1 MNHCTGNRGTLSE
14 KTIGTPI
21 KQTSTM
27 EIIIK
32 ILVGLIAAIHC
43 YILWFEMFAW
53 ETKGKKTFTRFP
65 SDLFAKTKEMAANQG
80 IYNGF
85 IAAGLI

>member
-1 MNHCTGNRGTLSE
+1 
-14 KTIGTPI
+14 
-21 KQTSTM
+21 M